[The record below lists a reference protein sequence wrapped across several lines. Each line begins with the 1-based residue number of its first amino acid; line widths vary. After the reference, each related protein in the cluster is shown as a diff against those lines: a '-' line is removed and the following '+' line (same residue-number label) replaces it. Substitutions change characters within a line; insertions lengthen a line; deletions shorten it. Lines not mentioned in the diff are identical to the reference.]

1 MPKDD
6 LQVMRDLM
14 EAQRE
19 GFALPRHFY
28 TSQAVYEND
37 ISTFWNRNWIWV
49 GHVSQVA
56 EPGDYSCSITAR
68 SPSLSFGIAKAR
80 CARI

>member
-28 TSQAVYEND
+28 TSEAVYEND
-37 ISTFWNRNWIWV
+37 IRAFL
-49 GHVSQVA
+49 
-56 EPGDYSCSITAR
+56 EPKLDLGRPCKPGR
-68 SPSLSFGIAKAR
+68 
-80 CARI
+80 